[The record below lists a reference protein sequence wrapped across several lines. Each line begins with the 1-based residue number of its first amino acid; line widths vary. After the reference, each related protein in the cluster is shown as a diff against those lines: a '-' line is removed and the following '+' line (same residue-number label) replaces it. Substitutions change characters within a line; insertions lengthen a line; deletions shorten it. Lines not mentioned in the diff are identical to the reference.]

1 MRPCWPVCWHNLHGS
16 GKLPRPFGS
25 IQYYLV
31 SPENVMARVTVEDC
45 LGMVE
50 NRFQLVLVATKRAR
64 QLANGVQP
72 LVEWEND
79 KPTIVALREIAE
91 GLIDASILDEPL
103 YPVMEEA
110 VEEETE
116 EGAIAEA
123 AADAPAEKLET
134 QVAAETDESAPSV
147 DSAPEDAPS
156 EDAPP
161 KDAD

>member
-1 MRPCWPVCWHNLHGS
+1 
-16 GKLPRPFGS
+16 
-25 IQYYLV
+25 
-31 SPENVMARVTVEDC
+31 MARVTVEDC

-79 KPTIVALREIAE
+79 KPTIVALREIAD

-103 YPVMEEA
+103 YPVMEEE

-116 EGAIAEA
+116 EGATAEA
-123 AADAPAEKLET
+123 AADAPDEKLET
-134 QVAAETDESAPSV
+134 QETAETDESAPSV

>member
-1 MRPCWPVCWHNLHGS
+1 
-16 GKLPRPFGS
+16 
-25 IQYYLV
+25 
-31 SPENVMARVTVEDC
+31 MARVTVEDC

-103 YPVMEEA
+103 YPVMEE
-110 VEEETE
+110 EETE
-116 EGAIAEA
+116 EEGASEETVATDEEKVEA
-123 AADAPAEKLET
+123 KVAADTDAEVDADAGEKAPAED
-134 QVAAETDESAPSV
+134 AES
-147 DSAPEDAPS
+147 
-156 EDAPP
+156 
-161 KDAD
+161 KDAG